1 MDVFSEIYIY
11 IIFNR
16 DKNLQKKED
25 LLIPLLFSS
34 SSSSFDNDNMKIE
47 LISASFSFIFRNS
60 PGAANY
66 IIIIIH

>member
-1 MDVFSEIYIY
+1 MYLARFIY

-60 PGAANY
+60 PEGANY

>member
-1 MDVFSEIYIY
+1 MYLAKFIY

-25 LLIPLLFSS
+25 LLIPPLFSS

-60 PGAANY
+60 PEGANY

>member
-1 MDVFSEIYIY
+1 MYLARFIY

-34 SSSSFDNDNMKIE
+34 SSSSSFDNDNMKIE

-60 PGAANY
+60 PEGANY

>member
-1 MDVFSEIYIY
+1 MYLARFIY

-60 PGAANY
+60 PEGTNY
-66 IIIIIH
+66 IIIIIIH